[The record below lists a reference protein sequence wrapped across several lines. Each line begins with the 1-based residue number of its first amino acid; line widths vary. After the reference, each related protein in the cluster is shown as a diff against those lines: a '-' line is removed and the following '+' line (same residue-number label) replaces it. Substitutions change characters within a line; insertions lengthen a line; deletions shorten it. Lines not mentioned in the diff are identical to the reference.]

1 MSLLEKIIF
10 IADYIEPGRKP
21 IPELDEI
28 RQLAFIDI
36 DKAMVKILENTL
48 KHLNETGASI
58 DKMTQFTYECYVEK
72 SGIQEVN

>member
-10 IADYIEPGRKP
+10 IADYIEPSRNP

-36 DKAMVKILENTL
+36 DRTMEKFYPIPLNFL
-48 KHLNETGASI
+48 KQKEI
-58 DKMTQFTYECYVEK
+58 P
-72 SGIQEVN
+72 